1 MVKANTRLRTGTGT
15 KPGNTKKSGG
25 AALKSGIVILLLVA
39 MIVGYYYYLN
49 SRQRSK
55 EPPVAE
61 MTVAQELIARDL
73 VYNYPPTVKEVVRYY
88 SDITK
93 CFYNEEYSAEELE
106 QLASQTR
113 MLYDDELVAG
123 NDWAKY
129 IVDLTADIDSFK
141 EKSIRVSNYSLPAST
156 DVDYFSEDGYD
167 FARFYCTYMLTSGS
181 VKQSV
186 EEVFLLR
193 KDEVGHWRIY
203 GWDLAE
209 NVTLEE

>member
-1 MVKANTRLRTGTGT
+1 MVKANMRLRAGTGM
-15 KPGNTKKSGG
+15 KPDNTKKSGS
-25 AALKSGIVILLLVA
+25 AVLKSGIVILLLVA

-55 EPPVAE
+55 EPPAAR
-61 MTVAQELIARDL
+61 MSVAQELIARDL

-93 CFYNEEYSAEELE
+93 CFYNETYSAEELE

-113 MLYDDELVAG
+113 MLYDDELVAE

-129 IVDLTADIDSFK
+129 IVELTADIDSFK
-141 EKSIRVSNYSLPAST
+141 KKSIRVSSYSLPAST

-181 VKQSV
+181 AKQSV

-193 KDEVGHWRIY
+193 RDEAGHWRIY